1 MTLTFVAW
9 FTLLLSAAFEI
20 FAVFSQSWYVLVIDL
35 NTCLDCGRFIV
46 SIGEMMENSTQLLGY
61 RQVMDVSVD
70 TEDPIYIDK
79 SDLPENVYMD
89 SDALYRYVF
98 NDSTKLTLFG
108 NDPDS
113 VYESFQDEFEISE
126 TLHISVGLWITS
138 VSTQNETVSVDL
150 DLPTTRRVFRQ
161 FRPMEQLQGNMSL
174 YFSHVSFF
182 NCILYVSV

>member
-79 SDLPENVYMD
+79 SNLPENVYTD

-113 VYESFQDEFEISE
+113 VYESFQYEFEISE